1 MVVQTENSDFI
12 LAQRICDK
20 LRSGNREAILE
31 LYHKHHVYFSAFTR
45 QRLFNTDQDQIED
58 VLSDYWIEL
67 LNSKAICAYKGK
79 ASLRTYLTVILGR
92 RIIDAN
98 RKIERERN
106 SKANCND
113 QENKTFEDS
122 NIQQSPEDEF
132 LIKEQQKLIHEAL
145 LQLAEVSPRDAK
157 LIKMHFEDL
166 SYEEMAKREFQG
178 IKINTRKLK
187 KKTDA
192 IKKQFTR
199 DKTGSLAKFKSIL
212 KRCLENNS
220 LKYRDLLN

>member
-31 LYHKHHVYFSAFTR
+31 LYHKHHVYFSAFSR
-45 QRLFNTDQDQIED
+45 QRLFNTDQHQIEN

-98 RKIERERN
+98 RKI
-106 SKANCND
+106 A
-113 QENKTFEDS
+113 
-122 NIQQSPEDEF
+122 
-132 LIKEQQKLIHEAL
+132 
-145 LQLAEVSPRDAK
+145 
-157 LIKMHFEDL
+157 
-166 SYEEMAKREFQG
+166 
-178 IKINTRKLK
+178 
-187 KKTDA
+187 
-192 IKKQFTR
+192 
-199 DKTGSLAKFKSIL
+199 
-212 KRCLENNS
+212 
-220 LKYRDLLN
+220 